1 MRVIRGLEMSFFVF
15 LAAFVVFLLPASNI
29 YADTAPFFIG
39 GVNIKPYQE
48 SNIVLSKENLTIT
61 FNKSDDPRNSTASV
75 NAQFIFVN
83 TGDKVSLKVGFPFS
97 LASRP
102 GFDTTSTLESLKV
115 KVKVDG
121 NQITPTFVAPGEH
134 GEYAPLIYFDV
145 TFDKNETKEIQVSYE
160 GKAAGGYFLY
170 VLNTGSYWKGPIG
183 TLDMTFKFPYKAA
196 APNVFSIMPGGYKID
211 GNEVVYHLVNY
222 EPVQNIEVEFL
233 PYYMYEKVNPL
244 RLKAEAT
251 NNASDWFDYAMAFFP
266 ENPIGSMDEFV
277 GWYRTPG
284 FRDYVES
291 ILKKAVSLQE
301 EGSPEQVVLQE
312 VYSAHYEAPASFAEG
327 LDAVLKL
334 DGNHISLPSTSL
346 DILRENIGSIEN
358 ATEGKILGYVMEY
371 AVAADL
377 KQNRPT
383 QALSDFDQLL
393 ELADKYFDKDTYYS
407 VSPVLSMAMQNNIG
421 KGVTKYVSPPFT
433 QCFIPSVSLKNQTLT
448 AHYNVP
454 YDLGLALEDFDT
466 NNDQNPPK
474 DYRIVG
480 ALEKAPP
487 YGYVVTVTFPKGVTE
502 SQFASVK
509 ETLTQLGNDAFDV
522 APDSQTAKLLS
533 SYFGKILDNVMLE
546 NGKFA
551 VIKSSVAST
560 PELEMGL
567 ADLSLEIR
575 KITNAQQQFKDTTFD
590 EAFAQTMLSY
600 LSTNKAYFDNLP
612 RNSAI
617 TFGAVAQTGAGGPTS
632 QSLIIAIMASLVAVL
647 LIAFVLVTERKSKVE
662 DANAKE

>member
-121 NQITPTFVAPGEH
+121 NQITPTFVAPGQQ

-183 TLDMTFKFPYKAA
+183 TLDMTFKFPYEAA
-196 APNVFSIMPGGYKID
+196 APNVFSITPGGYKID

-244 RLKAEAT
+244 RIKAEASD
-251 NNASDWFDYAMAFFP
+251 NASDWFNYAMGFFP

-291 ILKKAVSLQE
+291 VLKKAVSLQE

-334 DGNHISLPSTSL
+334 DGNHVSLPSTSL

-393 ELADKYFDKDTYYS
+393 ELADRYFDKDTYYS

-421 KGVTKYVSPPFT
+421 KAVTKYVSPPFT
-433 QCFIPSVSLKNQTLT
+433 QCFIPSVSLKDQTLT
-448 AHYNVP
+448 VHYDVP
-454 YDLGLALEDFDT
+454 YDLGLALEDFDS

-509 ETLTQLGNDAFDV
+509 ETLTQLGNGAFGV
-522 APDSQTAKLLS
+522 ASDSQTAKLLS

-546 NGKFA
+546 NGKLA

-575 KITNAQQQFKDTTFD
+575 KITNAQQQFKDTPFD
-590 EAFAQTMLSY
+590 EAFGQTMLSY
-600 LSTNKAYFDNLP
+600 LSSNKAYFDNLP

-617 TFGAVAQTGAGGPTS
+617 TFGAVAQTGASGPTS

-647 LIAFVLVTERKSKVE
+647 LIAFVLVTERRSKVE

>member
-1 MRVIRGLEMSFFVF
+1 
-15 LAAFVVFLLPASNI
+15 
-29 YADTAPFFIG
+29 
-39 GVNIKPYQE
+39 
-48 SNIVLSKENLTIT
+48 
-61 FNKSDDPRNSTASV
+61 
-75 NAQFIFVN
+75 
-83 TGDKVSLKVGFPFS
+83 
-97 LASRP
+97 
-102 GFDTTSTLESLKV
+102 V

-121 NQITPTFVAPGEH
+121 NQITPTFVAPGQQ

-183 TLDMTFKFPYKAA
+183 TLDMTFKFPYEAA
-196 APNVFSIMPGGYKID
+196 APNVFSITPGGYKID

-284 FRDYVES
+284 FSDYVES

-371 AVAADL
+371 SLYINNYFFAIINIF
-377 KQNRPT
+377 KE
-383 QALSDFDQLL
+383 FFYLL
-393 ELADKYFDKDTYYS
+393 PSHIFK
-407 VSPVLSMAMQNNIG
+407 
-421 KGVTKYVSPPFT
+421 
-433 QCFIPSVSLKNQTLT
+433 FIM
-448 AHYNVP
+448 
-454 YDLGLALEDFDT
+454 G
-466 NNDQNPPK
+466 
-474 DYRIVG
+474 
-480 ALEKAPP
+480 
-487 YGYVVTVTFPKGVTE
+487 
-502 SQFASVK
+502 
-509 ETLTQLGNDAFDV
+509 
-522 APDSQTAKLLS
+522 
-533 SYFGKILDNVMLE
+533 
-546 NGKFA
+546 NGKYKA
-551 VIKSSVAST
+551 VRIFHIIYIHQFNAIFLFCIFPVCLRINHYGFYSILIQSFNYIYNLGVSC
-560 PELEMGL
+560 
-567 ADLSLEIR
+567 IR
-575 KITNAQQQFKDTTFD
+575 AIFFISNTEN
-590 EAFAQTMLSY
+590 
-600 LSTNKAYFDNLP
+600 NYF
-612 RNSAI
+612 
-617 TFGAVAQTGAGGPTS
+617 
-632 QSLIIAIMASLVAVL
+632 
-647 LIAFVLVTERKSKVE
+647 
-662 DANAKE
+662 